1 MGVREVLGAVPLHFI
16 NKQPVKQTTARPSA
30 CSCGRPYRSVRD
42 SRGAG
47 APGKGGCERRAGGR
61 AARRTGAA
69 VVLRRGRDAAAH
81 GGGALALSCSRRTR
95 TGLHDHRRNPDGA
108 GPDAVLGGSCHGEKY
123 TVPGEQGK
131 PKQKQCVAARQLCV
145 KEMSKDPAGLTNG
158 FHRVPL
164 SLTRSS
170 LC

>member
-1 MGVREVLGAVPLHFI
+1 M
-16 NKQPVKQTTARPSA
+16 Q
-30 CSCGRPYRSVRD
+30 D

-47 APGKGGCERRAGGR
+47 ALGKGGCERRAGGQ
-61 AARRTGAA
+61 AACCTSAAA
-69 VVLRRGRDAAAH
+69 VLSAGRDAAAH
-81 GGGALALSCSRRTR
+81 GGGTVALPCFPGERSYGTL
-95 TGLHDHRRNPDGA
+95 TGLPGHRRDPDGTA
-108 GPDAVLGGSCHGEKY
+108 PKVVLGGSCHGEKY

-131 PKQKQCVAARQLCV
+131 PKQKQCVAARQLCA
-145 KEMSKDPAGLTNG
+145 KEMSKDPTELTNG